1 MEQEYAILTLVIVI
15 TIGTTAT
22 EIFKHYI
29 KSKNSANASNN
40 NSEMNSLRQQN
51 SELQQR
57 VATLEK
63 IVTEPD
69 YELKQRID
77 AL

>member
-22 EIFKHYI
+22 EMFKHYI

-40 NSEMNSLRQQN
+40 NNEINSLRQQN

-69 YELKQRID
+69 YDLKQRID

>member
-22 EIFKHYI
+22 EMFKHYI

-40 NSEMNSLRQQN
+40 NNEMNSLRQQN
-51 SELQQR
+51 SELLQR

-69 YELKQRID
+69 YDLKQRID

>member
-15 TIGTTAT
+15 TMGTTAT
-22 EIFKHYI
+22 EMFKHYI
-29 KSKNSANASNN
+29 KSKSSADSSSNIN
-40 NSEMNSLRQQN
+40 ELNVLRKQN

-69 YELKQRID
+69 YDLKQRID